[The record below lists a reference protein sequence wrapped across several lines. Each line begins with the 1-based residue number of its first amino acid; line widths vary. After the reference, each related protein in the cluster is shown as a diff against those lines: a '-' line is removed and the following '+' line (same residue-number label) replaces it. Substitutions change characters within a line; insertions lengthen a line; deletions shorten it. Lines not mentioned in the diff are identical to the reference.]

1 MHMVFKAA
9 SVALIATMPV
19 ACAPSSGSGP
29 SIFSAAED
37 QSALTP
43 AERRLRR
50 DNRVYNETILGGAA
64 EGAITGAVLGALFGL
79 ASGKAK
85 NVAQGAAI
93 GAAAGGILGGLDGWR
108 VATRQEA
115 ARKNVREI
123 ELATDKV
130 VAENRA
136 MQQSLDNID
145 VVIAATTRSLR
156 SARAGYRANTVSLDE
171 MRAREARARANL
183 NQTEELI
190 EKLEDRQGDQ
200 EEIARSL
207 RSDGYNTREIDRE
220 IAETRRLI
228 RDREREREL
237 LAAELDREVIQA

>member
-1 MHMVFKAA
+1 MNMVFKAA
-9 SVALIATMPV
+9 SVALIAAMPM
-19 ACAPSSGSGP
+19 ACAPSAGGGP

-37 QSALTP
+37 ESTLTP

-50 DNRVYNETILGGAA
+50 DNRIYNETILGGAV

-93 GAAAGGILGGLDGWR
+93 GAAAGGVLGGLDGWR

-115 ARKNVREI
+115 ASKNVREI

-156 SARAGYRANTVSLDE
+156 TARAGYRANTVSLDE
-171 MRAREARARANL
+171 MRAREAKARSNL
-183 NQTEELI
+183 AQTEELI
-190 EKLEDRQGDQ
+190 EKLEDRSSDQ

-207 RSDGYNTREIDRE
+207 RSDGHNTRQIDSE
-220 IAETRRLI
+220 IAQTRRLI
-228 RDREREREL
+228 REREQEREL